1 MSKTP
6 KARMRPAVGGLLA
19 SLQCPGGIAAIH
31 TQNTHCPI
39 GGPTGVREVRGD
51 RRVSLYVRS
60 APESDATASR
70 NVNGTDKTGQ

>member
-6 KARMRPAVGGLLA
+6 KARMRPAAVA
-19 SLQCPGGIAAIH
+19 SWPRCNAPAGVAIN
-31 TQNTHCPI
+31 TQNTHCAI
-39 GGPTGVREVRGD
+39 GGPTGVREVRRD
-51 RRVSLYVRS
+51 RRVSFYVRS